1 MVTFVCEVC
10 NETLKKS
17 AVINHSCRAGVT
29 CVDCS
34 KTFDRSSYGLHT
46 SCVTEAEKYKH
57 FGGSSGD
64 RKEKKIKRDPQAEWT
79 ELIAKASSLHTS
91 GRLMNILKQLTAYT
105 NVPRKVKPFI
115 NFAKN
120 SLKQHNETLLQDV
133 YNAIQALL
141 PPRPPQGVSLLV
153 SEEGEVEK
161 EVATKDNDEKV
172 LVEEKDEEEEDSKPS
187 RKRQRDGLEAVTSES
202 KVDAV
207 MDAEEKN
214 VDKDED
220 LELEEGGLLAKKTRV
235 TMKKLILTTLK
246 LTEEKMKT
254 KRLRKTCVEH
264 AVKVSTAIDIDSA
277 KGMFDAKLKML
288 INLGKVVESSDSK
301 FVRVPLKDELYPSVE

>member
-1 MVTFVCEVC
+1 MVTFVCEDC

-17 AVINHSCRAGVT
+17 AVVSHSCRAGVT

-64 RKEKKIKRDPQAEWT
+64 RKEKKVKRDPQAEWT
-79 ELIAKASSLHTS
+79 ELIAKASSMHTS

-133 YNAIQALL
+133 YNVIQALL
-141 PPRPPQGVSLLV
+141 PPRQPQGGPTLAVEDGDAEV
-153 SEEGEVEK
+153 TEKANEVIGSEEVDDDDNANEK
-161 EVATKDNDEKV
+161 K
-172 LVEEKDEEEEDSKPS
+172 S
-187 RKRQRDGLEAVTSES
+187 RKRSRDDGAAELESDADKK
-202 KVDAV
+202 KVMIADE
-207 MDAEEKN
+207 DEEAEEATTKT
-214 VDKDED
+214 
-220 LELEEGGLLAKKTRV
+220 TRV
-235 TMKKLILTTLK
+235 TMKKLILKTLK

-254 KRLRKTCVEH
+254 KRLRKTCVEQ
-264 AVKVSTAIDIDSA
+264 AVAGSTADDVGSA
-277 KGMFDAKLKML
+277 KGMFDAKLQML
-288 INLGKVVESSDSK
+288 INLGKVVASSDGK
-301 FVRVPLKDELYPSVE
+301 FVMIPKKDDIYNSELN

>member
-17 AVINHSCRAGVT
+17 AVVGHSCRAGVT

-57 FGGSSGD
+57 FGGSTGE
-64 RKEKKIKRDPQAEWT
+64 RKEKKVKRDPQAEWT
-79 ELIAKASSLHTS
+79 ELIAKASSMHTS

-133 YNAIQALL
+133 YNVIQALL
-141 PPRPPQGVSLLV
+141 PPRQPQSGPAVGAEDGDKDV
-153 SEEGEVEK
+153 TKEEQEDDG
-161 EVATKDNDEKV
+161 AGQDADGN
-172 LVEEKDEEEEDSKPS
+172 LEEKKS
-187 RKRQRDGLEAVTSES
+187 RKRSREEEVSALETNAES
-202 KVDAV
+202 KKV
-207 MDAEEKN
+207 MVTNEDDEAEEP
-214 VDKDED
+214 
-220 LELEEGGLLAKKTRV
+220 ASATSTSTTRV
-235 TMKKLILTTLK
+235 TMKKLILKTLK
-246 LTEEKMKT
+246 LTDEKLKT
-254 KRLRKTCVEH
+254 KRLRKTCVEQ
-264 AVKVSTAIDIDSA
+264 AVEGSTADTVDAA
-277 KGMFDAKLKML
+277 KGMFDAKLQML
-288 INLGKVVESSDSK
+288 INLGKVLASSDGK
-301 FVRVPLKDELYPSVE
+301 FVMIPKKEEIYPSI

>member
-34 KTFDRSSYGLHT
+34 KTFDRSSYSLHT

-57 FGGSSGD
+57 FGSSSGD

-79 ELIAKASSLHTS
+79 ELIAKASSIHTS
-91 GRLMNILKQLTAYT
+91 GRLMNILKQLTSYT

-153 SEEGEVEK
+153 SEEAEVVEK
-161 EVATKDNDEKV
+161 EVATKDDDEKGSMDDEK
-172 LVEEKDEEEEDSKPS
+172 EEAKPS
-187 RKRQRDGLEAVTSES
+187 RKRQRDVTSEP
-202 KVDAV
+202 KEVLVVDV
-207 MDAEEKN
+207 EEKN
-214 VDKDED
+214 VDED
-220 LELEEGGLLAKKTRV
+220 KELEEGGGLPVKKKRV

-254 KRLRKTCVEH
+254 KRLRKTCVEQ
-264 AVKVSTAIDIDSA
+264 AVQGSTASDIESA

-288 INLGKVVESSDSK
+288 INLGKVVESSDGK
-301 FVRVPLKDELYPSVE
+301 FVKVPLKDELYPSVE

>member
-1 MVTFVCEVC
+1 MVTFVCEIC

-79 ELIAKASSLHTS
+79 ELIAKASSIHTS
-91 GRLMNILKQLTAYT
+91 GRLMNILKQLTSYT

-153 SEEGEVEK
+153 SEEAEVDK
-161 EVATKDNDEKV
+161 EVATKDDDE
-172 LVEEKDEEEEDSKPS
+172 EGMDDEKDEAKPS
-187 RKRQRDGLEAVTSES
+187 RKRQRDAQEAITKES
-202 KVDAV
+202 NEVFV
-207 MDAEEKN
+207 VDAEEKN
-214 VDKDED
+214 ANEDEV
-220 LELEEGGLLAKKTRV
+220 LEEEEGDLPAKKTRV

-246 LTEEKMKT
+246 LTKEKMKT
-254 KRLRKTCVEH
+254 KRLRKTCVEQ
-264 AVKVSTAIDIDSA
+264 AVQGSTASDIESA

-288 INLGKVVESSDSK
+288 IDLGKVVESSDGK
-301 FVRVPLKDELYPSVE
+301 FVRVPSKDELYPSVE